1 MEIPDCASQ
10 IQSKYI
16 KNTSNLIH
24 LEILQLHS
32 YAKIAKI
39 MPIKPEF
46 FSVLSVGKQA
56 LNPQKTAN
64 QLDFQKVA
72 LETLRI
78 EENALQI
85 LATQIDDRFSR
96 ACEIILQCTGRL
108 VITGMGKSG
117 HIGRKMAATFA
128 STGTPSFFMHPG
140 EAGHGDLGMLVAG
153 DVLIAISNSGKSDEI
168 MMLMPLIKHLQIPLI
183 TISGDDQGPMP
194 QNADVALTL
203 GNIQEACPL
212 GLAPTSSTTATL
224 ALGDALAVALLDARG
239 FTSDDFA
246 RSHPAGALGKR
257 LLLHV
262 KHLMRTGADLPK
274 VSPDTPMNQV
284 LYEISNKRLGLTTIV
299 DQNDLLLGI
308 FTDGDLRRLID
319 KQQGFDVNLAVQD
332 VMIKNP
338 LTISQEE
345 RAVIALERMN
355 EHKINQFVV
364 VDDAN
369 KVIGVIS
376 MHDLIQA
383 GVN

>member
-1 MEIPDCASQ
+1 
-10 IQSKYI
+10 
-16 KNTSNLIH
+16 
-24 LEILQLHS
+24 
-32 YAKIAKI
+32 
-39 MPIKPEF
+39 MPNHI
-46 FSVLSVGKQA
+46 
-56 LNPQKTAN
+56 
-64 QLDFQKVA
+64 DFQKVA
-72 LETLRI
+72 IETLAI
-78 EENALQI
+78 EQKALEVLSGEI
-85 LATQIDDRFSR
+85 DERFTQ
-96 ACEIILQCTGRL
+96 ACEIILQCRGRL

-140 EAGHGDLGMLVAG
+140 EAGHGDLGMIVRG

-168 MMLMPLIKHLQIPLI
+168 MMLMPLIKHLGVPLI
-183 TISGDDQGPMP
+183 TISGDDRGPMP

-239 FTSDDFA
+239 FTANDFA
-246 RSHPAGALGKR
+246 MSHPAGALGKR

-262 KHLMRTGADLPK
+262 KHLMHTGEELPK
-274 VSPDTPMNQV
+274 VSPDTPMNKV

-299 DQNDLLLGI
+299 DDNDVLLGI

-319 KQQGFDVNLAVQD
+319 KQQGFDVNLAVSD
-332 VMIKNP
+332 VMIRSP
-338 LTISQEE
+338 MTISEDAK
-345 RAVIALERMN
+345 AVAALEQMN
-355 EHKINQFVV
+355 EKKINQFVV
-364 VDDAN
+364 VN
-369 KVIGVIS
+369 EINQVIGVIG

>member
-1 MEIPDCASQ
+1 MPNQ
-10 IQSKYI
+10 I
-16 KNTSNLIH
+16 
-24 LEILQLHS
+24 
-32 YAKIAKI
+32 
-39 MPIKPEF
+39 
-46 FSVLSVGKQA
+46 
-56 LNPQKTAN
+56 
-64 QLDFQKVA
+64 DFQKVA
-72 LETLRI
+72 LETLSI
-78 EENALQI
+78 EEHALEV
-85 LATQIDDRFSR
+85 LASQIDERFSQ
-96 ACEIILQCTGRL
+96 ACEIILQCKGRL

-140 EAGHGDLGMLVAG
+140 EAGHGDLGMLVKG
-153 DVLIAISNSGKSDEI
+153 DVLIAISYSGKSDEI
-168 MMLMPLIKHLQIPLI
+168 MMLMPLIKHVGVPLI
-183 TISGDDQGPMP
+183 TISGHDKGPMP

-203 GNIQEACPL
+203 GDIQEACPL

-224 ALGDALAVALLDARG
+224 VLGDALAVALLEARG

-262 KHLMRTGADLPK
+262 KHLMHTGEELPK
-274 VSPDTPMNQV
+274 VSPDTPMNKV

-299 DQNDLLLGI
+299 DENDTLLGI

-319 KQQGFDVNLAVQD
+319 KQQGFDVNLAVSE
-332 VMIKNP
+332 VMIQHP
-338 LTISQEE
+338 STISQEA
-345 RAVIALERMN
+345 RAVEALEKMN
-355 EHKINQFVV
+355 EKKINQFIV

>member
-1 MEIPDCASQ
+1 M
-10 IQSKYI
+10 
-16 KNTSNLIH
+16 
-24 LEILQLHS
+24 
-32 YAKIAKI
+32 
-39 MPIKPEF
+39 
-46 FSVLSVGKQA
+46 
-56 LNPQKTAN
+56 NPQHLPN
-64 QLDFQKVA
+64 QIDFQKVA

-78 EENALQI
+78 EEQALGV
-85 LATQIDDRFSR
+85 LATQIDERFTR
-96 ACEIILQCTGRL
+96 ACEIILQCKGRL

-140 EAGHGDLGMLVAG
+140 EAGHGDLGMLVKG

-168 MMLMPLIKHLQIPLI
+168 MMLMPLIKHLEVPLI
-183 TISGDDQGPMP
+183 TISRDDRGPMP
-194 QNADVALTL
+194 QNADIALTL
-203 GNIQEACPL
+203 GDIQEACPL

-224 ALGDALAVALLDARG
+224 VLGDALAVALLDARG
-239 FTSDDFA
+239 FTADDFA
-246 RSHPAGALGKR
+246 MSHPAGALGKR

-262 KHLMRTGADLPK
+262 KHLMHTGNDLPK

-299 DQNDLLLGI
+299 DENDVLLGI

-319 KQQGFDVNLAVQD
+319 KQQGFDINLVVSD
-332 VMIKNP
+332 VMIANP
-338 LTISQEE
+338 STISKEA
-345 RAVIALERMN
+345 RAVEALEKMN
-355 EHKINQFVV
+355 EKKINQFVV

>member
-1 MEIPDCASQ
+1 M
-10 IQSKYI
+10 
-16 KNTSNLIH
+16 
-24 LEILQLHS
+24 
-32 YAKIAKI
+32 
-39 MPIKPEF
+39 
-46 FSVLSVGKQA
+46 
-56 LNPQKTAN
+56 NPQNLPN
-64 QLDFQKVA
+64 QIDFQKVA

-78 EENALQI
+78 EEQALGV
-85 LATQIDDRFSR
+85 LATQIDERFTR
-96 ACEIILQCTGRL
+96 ACEIILQCKGRL

-140 EAGHGDLGMLVAG
+140 EAGHGDLGMLVKG

-168 MMLMPLIKHLQIPLI
+168 MMLMPLIKHLEVPLI
-183 TISGDDQGPMP
+183 TISRDDRGPMP
-194 QNADVALTL
+194 QNADIALTL
-203 GNIQEACPL
+203 GDIQEACPL

-224 ALGDALAVALLDARG
+224 VLGDALAVALLDARG
-239 FTSDDFA
+239 FTADDFA
-246 RSHPAGALGKR
+246 MSHPAGALGKR

-262 KHLMRTGADLPK
+262 KHLMHTGNDLPK

-299 DQNDLLLGI
+299 DENDVLLGI

-319 KQQGFDVNLAVQD
+319 RQQGFDINLVVSD
-332 VMIKNP
+332 VMIANP
-338 LTISQEE
+338 STISKEA
-345 RAVIALERMN
+345 RAVEALEKMN
-355 EHKINQFVV
+355 EKKINQFVV

>member
-1 MEIPDCASQ
+1 MTMTTDF
-10 IQSKYI
+10 K
-16 KNTSNLIH
+16 
-24 LEILQLHS
+24 
-32 YAKIAKI
+32 KIAFETI
-39 MPIKPEF
+39 AIEQHALD
-46 FSVLSVGKQA
+46 VLAK
-56 LNPQKTAN
+56 
-64 QLDFQKVA
+64 
-72 LETLRI
+72 
-78 EENALQI
+78 
-85 LATQIDDRFSR
+85 QIDTRFNQ
-96 ACEIILQCTGRL
+96 ACEIILQCKGRV

-140 EAGHGDLGMLVAG
+140 EAGHGDLGMLVRG

-168 MMLMPLIKHLQIPLI
+168 MMLMPLIKHLEVPLI
-183 TISGDDQGPMP
+183 TMSRDDKGPMP

-203 GNIQEACPL
+203 GESDEACPL

-224 ALGDALAVALLDARG
+224 VLGDALAVALLEARG
-239 FTSDDFA
+239 FTADDFA

-262 KHLMRTGADLPK
+262 KHLMHTADELPK
-274 VSPDTPMNQV
+274 VSPNTPMNQV

-299 DQNDLLLGI
+299 DEQDRLMGI

-319 KQQGFDVNLAVQD
+319 KQQGFDVNLPVQD
-332 VMIKNP
+332 VMITQP
-338 LTISQEE
+338 ATISQEA
-345 RAVIALERMN
+345 RAVEALQQLNER
-355 EHKINQFVV
+355 KISQFVV
-364 VDDAN
+364 VDDQN

>member
-1 MEIPDCASQ
+1 
-10 IQSKYI
+10 
-16 KNTSNLIH
+16 
-24 LEILQLHS
+24 
-32 YAKIAKI
+32 
-39 MPIKPEF
+39 MP
-46 FSVLSVGKQA
+46 
-56 LNPQKTAN
+56 NPT
-64 QLDFQKVA
+64 DFQSSA
-72 LETLRI
+72 LATLRI
-78 EENALQI
+78 EQQAI
-85 LATQIDDRFSR
+85 DVLATQIDDRFNR
-96 ACEIILQCTGRL
+96 ACEILLQCKGRV

-140 EAGHGDLGMLVAG
+140 EAGHGDLGMLVRG

-168 MMLMPLIKHLQIPLI
+168 MMLMPLIKHLGVPLI
-183 TISGDDQGPMP
+183 TISRDDKGPMP
-194 QNADVALTL
+194 QNADIALTL
-203 GNIQEACPL
+203 GESDEACPL

-224 ALGDALAVALLDARG
+224 VLGDALAVALLEARG
-239 FTSDDFA
+239 FTADDFA

-262 KHLMRTGADLPK
+262 KHLMHTGDELPK

-299 DQNDLLLGI
+299 DEQDHLLGI

-319 KQQGFDVNLAVQD
+319 KQQGFDVNLPVSE
-332 VMIKNP
+332 VMTKKP
-338 LTISQEE
+338 STISQEAQ
-345 RAVIALERMN
+345 AVEALQQLN
-355 EHKINQFVV
+355 QKKISQFVV
-364 VDDAN
+364 VDDQN

>member
-1 MEIPDCASQ
+1 
-10 IQSKYI
+10 
-16 KNTSNLIH
+16 
-24 LEILQLHS
+24 
-32 YAKIAKI
+32 
-39 MPIKPEF
+39 MP
-46 FSVLSVGKQA
+46 
-56 LNPQKTAN
+56 NPT
-64 QLDFQKVA
+64 DFQSSA
-72 LETLRI
+72 LATLRI
-78 EENALQI
+78 EQQAI
-85 LATQIDDRFSR
+85 DVLATQIDNRFNR
-96 ACEIILQCTGRL
+96 ACEILLQCKGRV

-140 EAGHGDLGMLVAG
+140 EAGHGDLGMLVRG

-168 MMLMPLIKHLQIPLI
+168 MMLMPLIKHLGVPLI
-183 TISGDDQGPMP
+183 TISRDDKGPMP
-194 QNADVALTL
+194 QNADIALTL
-203 GNIQEACPL
+203 GESDEACPL

-224 ALGDALAVALLDARG
+224 VLGDALAVALLEARG
-239 FTSDDFA
+239 FTADDFA

-262 KHLMRTGADLPK
+262 KHLMHTGDELPK

-299 DQNDLLLGI
+299 DEQDHLLGI

-319 KQQGFDVNLAVQD
+319 KQQGFDVNLPVSE
-332 VMIKNP
+332 VMTKKP
-338 LTISQEE
+338 STISQEA
-345 RAVIALERMN
+345 RAVEALQQLN
-355 EHKINQFVV
+355 QKKISQFVV
-364 VDDAN
+364 VDDQN